1 MCRRVLR
8 LLLLASKGEYGS
20 VRKDA
25 PELLFPGAPPLAG
38 GTPTEASPDI
48 EEPAF
53 AILAEPTDVL
63 FGEETEADCADT
75 QTAHAKIAMTHGV
88 DRPNRRI
95 AYRRRHPSESWRHS
109 RHRTP

>member
-1 MCRRVLR
+1 MRRRLVR

-20 VRKDA
+20 VRNDA
-25 PELLFPGAPPLAG
+25 PGLLFPEAPLPEGA
-38 GTPTEASPDI
+38 TPMDASPAI

-53 AILAEPTDVL
+53 ATLLEPTDAL
-63 FGEETEADCADT
+63 LGEETEADCADT

-109 RHRTP
+109 RH